1 MMCDEGAQSPHGRN
15 IRFICSEF
23 NLSFS
28 AFSKL
33 TCHIEITSFFQRI
46 ESIRPTIY
54 DFDTSRFNV
63 LLEMLMIKDGVFD
76 LQYFSNDDVE
86 AIINDICTDEH

>member
-1 MMCDEGAQSPHGRN
+1 MLFRSRN
-15 IRFICSEF
+15 IRIICSEF

-33 TCHIEITSFFQRI
+33 TCHIEVTSFFQRN
-46 ESIRPTIY
+46 RYDRLY